1 MTKIEPY
8 YQARAK
14 FLVDSLFDNKL
25 FRDDVTRD
33 KMQAVED
40 LIAFEYQSSADT
52 AQRLADF
59 HAKHNLLGVS
69 KE

>member
-14 FLVDSLFDNKL
+14 HLVDLLFDSGL
-25 FRDDVTRD
+25 FNENVTRD

-40 LIAFEYQSSADT
+40 LVAFEYQSSADT
-52 AQRLADF
+52 AKRLAEF
-59 HAKHNLLGVS
+59 FAKHEAPTS
-69 KE
+69 